1 MDTIGTI
8 RYIRNIPTKPAGN
21 LKVSGGFSAVR
32 LVDSFTKGAV
42 MQLISTDPDYSG
54 YVDEVRRYRTDA
66 AGVLYAAVV
75 LVANGRWYSGMAAVD
90 VRADLLHTVRA
101 A

>member
-1 MDTIGTI
+1 MDTIGTL
-8 RYIRNIPTKPAGN
+8 RYIRNIPTQPADN

-42 MQLISTDPDYSG
+42 MQLISTDPDCSG

>member
-8 RYIRNIPTKPAGN
+8 RYIRHSPTRPADN
-21 LKVSGGFSAVR
+21 LKVSGGFSAVSV
-32 LVDSFTKGAV
+32 VDSFTKGAV